1 MLRAMNPSVPFTAL
15 MASQALPAFD
25 AGQAAPD
32 WVHLLPA
39 PVGGKIGTTDN
50 RGPYHVTDPAA
61 LIAASFAQADR
72 LPIDENHSTDLA
84 APRGEPAPARGWIVG
99 MEARADG
106 IWGQV
111 EWNAAGADLV
121 TGKAYRAISPVILHD
136 AAKSI
141 HSILRASLVNRPNIR
156 GLTALHQQQDIDMTF
171 MQKLAAKL
179 GLPEDAT
186 EEAILA
192 AIGSAGGGKASDT
205 ALQSALTEIGVALG
219 VQAGDTAAIV
229 TAAKSAKVAN
239 SGTPAEIT
247 ALQSEIA
254 TLTTSLNAVT
264 EGQARAAAEAF
275 VDAAIKA
282 GKNGAK
288 PSRARLI
295 ALHMSDTAAAVEIVG
310 NMVALSPS
318 GTTVLPPAAKDG
330 EVALNAEQL
339 SAATALGIDP
349 KKYAE
354 TLKAETGMKEAL

>member
-1 MLRAMNPSVPFTAL
+1 MLWAMNPSVPFAAL
-15 MASQALPAFD
+15 MASQSLPSLAD
-25 AGQAAPD
+25 GQSAPD

-39 PVGGKIGTTDN
+39 PMGGKIGTTDN

-61 LIAASFAQADR
+61 LIAASFAQVDR

-121 TGKAYRAISPVILHD
+121 TTKAYRAISPVILHD

-192 AIGSAGGGKASDT
+192 GIGGKAADT
-205 ALQSALTEIGVALG
+205 ALQSALTEVASLTKQLSVVGV
-219 VQAGDTAAIV
+219 D
-229 TAAKSAKVAN
+229 KVAN
-239 SGTPAEIT
+239 ET
-247 ALQSEIA
+247 ALQSALTEIA
-254 TLTTSLNAVT
+254 TLTMKVNTVT
-264 EGQARAAAEAF
+264 ETQKRAAAEAF
-275 VDAAIKA
+275 VDAQVKRGNYSAKA
-282 GKNGAK
+282 LKDHYITMHMADPERVEKELGAM
-288 PSRARLI
+288 PVL
-295 ALHMSDTAAAVEIVG
+295 TA
-310 NMVALSPS
+310 S

-330 EVALNAEQL
+330 EVALNAAQL
-339 SAATALGIDP
+339 SASTALGIDP

-354 TLKAETGMKEAL
+354 TLKAEQGMKEAL

>member
-15 MASQALPAFD
+15 MASQPLPSVSEGFAS
-25 AGQAAPD
+25 PY

-39 PVGGKIGTTDN
+39 PGSVETVDG
-50 RGPYHVTDPAA
+50 RGPYQVRDPSA
-61 LIAASFAQADR
+61 LIAASFASGID
-72 LPIDENHSTDLA
+72 LPVDENHSIDLA
-84 APRGEPAPARGWIVG
+84 GPVGNPSPARGWIKE
-99 MEARADG
+99 MESRADG
-106 IWGQV
+106 IWGRV

-121 TGKAYRAISPVILHD
+121 TGKAYRAISPVIFHD
-136 AAKSI
+136 AAKTI

-156 GLTALHQQQDIDMTF
+156 GLTALHQQQDTDMTF

-179 GLPEDAT
+179 GLPADAT

-192 AIGSAGGGKASDT
+192 AIGGKAADKGGDT

-219 VQAGDTAAIV
+219 VQGGDTAAIV

-264 EGQARAAAEAF
+264 EAQTRAAATTF
-275 VDAAIKA
+275 VDAEIKKGRA
-282 GKNGAK
+282 GVKPLRDHYIAMHMADAARVEKEIGAM
-288 PSRARLI
+288 PVL
-295 ALHMSDTAAAVEIVG
+295 TQ
-310 NMVALSPS
+310 S
-318 GTTVLPPAAKDG
+318 GTSVAPPAAKDG